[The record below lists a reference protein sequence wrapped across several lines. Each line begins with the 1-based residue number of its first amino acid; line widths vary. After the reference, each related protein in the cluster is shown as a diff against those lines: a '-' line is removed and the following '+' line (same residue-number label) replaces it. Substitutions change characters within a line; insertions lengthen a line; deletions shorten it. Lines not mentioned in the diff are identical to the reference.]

1 MSNVFRVV
9 VFLLWVNSL
18 PPIVSLVAGDR
29 FGRTVDGGIL
39 WHDGQPLFGPHKTIR
54 GLAAAVAGGILAFPW
69 LGEAWWVAGLAAVLA
84 MAGDL
89 LSSYIKRRSAFRSGA
104 EAAVLDQAFES
115 LFPLLFLN
123 RYLLL
128 DLKENAL
135 ILVLFIVVSFWC
147 SRLWL
152 HITGRPLPE
161 NYPRIVR
168 SSIRFREWRACHEP
182 LARWHAWFNLT
193 SFLSDQIV
201 LTWFF
206 KLTGLYARGE
216 KNALDLRIEEKTFF
230 FSDLPDAFDG
240 FRILFLVDLH
250 LDGLDGLERRTAGM
264 LDDMDVDLCCFGGD
278 IRMKTYGRSAECI
291 RKLKDLMQC
300 VHARSGIL
308 GVLGNHDCIEMLPDF
323 EEAGVVML
331 VNDSWPVERDGKR
344 IWIMGVD
351 DPHYYRLH
359 DARQAAAGVPDED
372 FSIFLAHSPEAFKD
386 AAGVKASLYL
396 CGHTHGG
403 QVCLV
408 EGRPILTNSRAP
420 RFTAAGD
427 WQYQK
432 MQGYTSR
439 GVGPSSIPV
448 RFNCPGEISLIT
460 LRKKTEQGFSEPAG
474 RQ

>member
-1 MSNVFRVV
+1 MSEIFKVV
-9 VFLLWVNSL
+9 LFLLWVNGL
-18 PPIVSLVAGDR
+18 PPIVSVVAGER
-29 FGRTVDGGIL
+29 YSRALDGGKL
-39 WHDGQPLFGPHKTIR
+39 WLNGRPLFGRNKTIR
-54 GLAAAVAGGILAFPW
+54 GVVAGVAGGILVFPL
-69 LGEAWWVAGLAAVLA
+69 LGQPWWIAGIAALLA

-89 LSSYIKRRSAFRSGA
+89 VSSFIKRRRALHSGK
-104 EAAVLDQAFES
+104 EAVVLDQIFES

-128 DLKENAL
+128 GSTQNIL
-135 ILVLFIVVSFWC
+135 ILVLFIAIAYWS
-147 SRLWL
+147 SRLWTY
-152 HITGRPLPE
+152 ITGRPLPKD
-161 NYPRIVR
+161 YPRTVR
-168 SSIRFREWRACHEP
+168 SSVRFREWRACHEP
-182 LARWHAWFNLT
+182 LARWQAWFNLT

-206 KLTGLYARGE
+206 KITGLYTKGE
-216 KNALDLRIEEKTFF
+216 KNALDLKIKENTFF
-230 FSDLPDAFDG
+230 FNELPDAFDG
-240 FRILFLVDLH
+240 FKIMLLADLH
-250 LDGLDGLERRTAGM
+250 LDGLAGLDRKIVALLHQVEA
-264 LDDMDVDLCCFGGD
+264 DLCCILGD
-278 IRMKTYGRSAECI
+278 VRMKTYGTSSECI
-291 RKLKDLMQC
+291 RKLKEVMAHVQADF
-300 VHARSGIL
+300 GIL

-331 VNDSWPVERDGKR
+331 VNDSWPIEKGGDT

-359 DARQAAAGVPDED
+359 DASQAAEGIPSEA
-372 FSIFLAHSPEAFKD
+372 FSIFLAHSPEAFED

-408 EGRPILTNSRAP
+408 EGVPIITNSRAP
-420 RFTAAGD
+420 RFTAMGN
-427 WQYQK
+427 WQYEN

-460 LRKKTEQGFSEPAG
+460 LRKKIGGDSSQSTG
-474 RQ
+474 